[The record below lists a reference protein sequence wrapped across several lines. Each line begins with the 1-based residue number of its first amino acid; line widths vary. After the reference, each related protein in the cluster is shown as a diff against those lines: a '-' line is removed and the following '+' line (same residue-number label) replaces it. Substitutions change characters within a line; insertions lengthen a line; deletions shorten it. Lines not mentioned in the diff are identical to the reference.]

1 MVARRSLHRIAVHDA
16 QGTESPTSQIGAV
29 SPLRPFA
36 IFDLLQMAAD
46 PYPDYLTWTLGFVP
60 LLGWVLLLLCA
71 AFNRA
76 FRLTDL
82 RLAELLFEPDSR
94 RQRWLKRLDL
104 HYAFTRWAA
113 LLGMWLGALLFLVS
127 WSWLGMQQGIW
138 MHASAAFMLLL
149 GGFALPSVL
158 IRRKPEK
165 ALGRLLPYFSQWER
179 LVATIPGVQF
189 VSLPQGTTEEQG
201 EHPGPPQQRKDAE
214 LLRNAI
220 RFKNTRL
227 RHCMVPRDQI
237 VAVNETGGMEAM
249 RRAFIAS
256 AHSKIPVYRG
266 SVDHIVGYVHQMAL
280 FDEPEKLEDVILPIA
295 VAGTSTRARDLMR
308 RLIRERRSMAVVLAD
323 NGKTAGIVTIED
335 LLEEIFGDID
345 DEHDEAPPGT

>member
-1 MVARRSLHRIAVHDA
+1 
-16 QGTESPTSQIGAV
+16 
-29 SPLRPFA
+29 
-36 IFDLLQMAAD
+36 MAAD
-46 PYPDYLTWTLGFVP
+46 PFPDVLSWVFITLA
-60 LLGWVLLLLCA
+60 LLGWALLFLCA
-71 AFNRA
+71 SFNRA

-82 RLAELLFEPDSR
+82 RLAELLFESDKR
-94 RQRWLKRLDL
+94 RQRWLKHLDM

-113 LLGMWLGALLFLVS
+113 LLGMWLGALLFLLA
-127 WSWLGMQQGIW
+127 WNLLSWLQNSYSIPV
-138 MHASAAFMLLL
+138 AALLLLL
-149 GGFALPSVL
+149 GGFAFPALL

-165 ALGRLLPYFSQWER
+165 ALGRLLPYFSPWER
-179 LVATIPGVQF
+179 LVAKIPLVHFATPESGNNDAN
-189 VSLPQGTTEEQG
+189 E

-227 RHCMVPRDQI
+227 RQCMVPREQI
-237 VAVNETGGMEAM
+237 VAVNETGGMEAL

-266 SVDHIVGYVHQMAL
+266 SIDHIVGYVHQMVL
-280 FDEPEKLEDVILPIA
+280 FDEPGEIEDVILPIA

-345 DEHDEAPPGT
+345 DEHDEAPSDS

>member
-1 MVARRSLHRIAVHDA
+1 MPA
-16 QGTESPTSQIGAV
+16 T
-29 SPLRPFA
+29 
-36 IFDLLQMAAD
+36 
-46 PYPDYLTWTLGFVP
+46 
-60 LLGWVLLLLCA
+60 
-71 AFNRA
+71 
-76 FRLTDL
+76 
-82 RLAELLFEPDSR
+82 
-94 RQRWLKRLDL
+94 
-104 HYAFTRWAA
+104 
-113 LLGMWLGALLFLVS
+113 
-127 WSWLGMQQGIW
+127 
-138 MHASAAFMLLL
+138 
-149 GGFALPSVL
+149 L

-165 ALGRLLPYFSQWER
+165 VLGRLLPYFTAWER
-179 LVATIPGVQF
+179 LVAAIPGAHFASMQ
-189 VSLPQGTTEEQG
+189 PGRAEEPG
-201 EHPGPPQQRKDAE
+201 EHPNPPQQRKDAE

-237 VAVNETGGMEAM
+237 VAVNESGGMEAL

-266 SVDHIVGYVHQMAL
+266 SIDHIVGYVHQMAL
-280 FDEPEKLEDVILPIA
+280 FDEPEHLEDVILPIA

-345 DEHDEAPPGT
+345 DEHDEAPANS

>member
-1 MVARRSLHRIAVHDA
+1 MVAD
-16 QGTESPTSQIGAV
+16 
-29 SPLRPFA
+29 PFPDVFGW
-36 IFDLLQMAAD
+36 IFI
-46 PYPDYLTWTLGFVP
+46 TLA
-60 LLGWVLLLLCA
+60 LLGWILLFLCA
-71 AFNRA
+71 SFNSA
-76 FRLTDL
+76 FRMTDL
-82 RLAELLFEPDSR
+82 RLAELLFESDKR
-94 RQRWLKRLDL
+94 RQRWLKHLDMD
-104 HYAFTRWAA
+104 YAFTRWTA
-113 LLGMWLGALLFLVS
+113 LLGMWLGALLFIIAWSQFIWVPDDWSTLV
-127 WSWLGMQQGIW
+127 
-138 MHASAAFMLLL
+138 AAILLLL
-149 GGFALPSVL
+149 GGFAFPVWF

-165 ALGRLLPYFSQWER
+165 ALGRLLPYFSPWEQ
-179 LVATIPGVQF
+179 LVAKLPF
-189 VSLPQGTTEEQG
+189 VHFIALETGKTETGE

-227 RHCMVPRDQI
+227 RQCMVPREQI
-237 VAVNETGGMEAM
+237 VAVNERGGMEAL

-266 SVDHIVGYVHQMAL
+266 SIDHIVGYVHQMVL
-280 FDEPEKLEDVILPIA
+280 FDEPGEIEDVILPIA

-345 DEHDEAPPGT
+345 DEHDEAPSAS

>member
-1 MVARRSLHRIAVHDA
+1 ML
-16 QGTESPTSQIGAV
+16 
-29 SPLRPFA
+29 
-36 IFDLLQMAAD
+36 
-46 PYPDYLTWTLGFVP
+46 
-60 LLGWVLLLLCA
+60 
-71 AFNRA
+71 
-76 FRLTDL
+76 
-82 RLAELLFEPDSR
+82 
-94 RQRWLKRLDL
+94 
-104 HYAFTRWAA
+104 
-113 LLGMWLGALLFLVS
+113 
-127 WSWLGMQQGIW
+127 
-138 MHASAAFMLLL
+138 LLL
-149 GGFALPSVL
+149 GGFAFPAFF

-165 ALGRLLPYFSQWER
+165 ALGRLLPYFTPWEQ
-179 LVATIPGVQF
+179 LVAKLPFAHF
-189 VSLPQGTTEEQG
+189 VALETGKNETGE

-227 RHCMVPRDQI
+227 RQCMVPREQI
-237 VAVNETGGMEAM
+237 VAVNETGGMEAL

-266 SVDHIVGYVHQMAL
+266 SIDHIVGYVHQMVL
-280 FDEPEKLEDVILPIA
+280 FDEPGKIEDVILPIA

-345 DEHDEAPPGT
+345 DEHDEAPSGS

>member
-1 MVARRSLHRIAVHDA
+1 MVAD
-16 QGTESPTSQIGAV
+16 PFPDV
-29 SPLRPFA
+29 SGW
-36 IFDLLQMAAD
+36 IFI
-46 PYPDYLTWTLGFVP
+46 TLA
-60 LLGWVLLLLCA
+60 LLGWTLLFLCA
-71 AFNRA
+71 TFNSA

-82 RLAELLFEPDSR
+82 RLAELLFESDKR
-94 RQRWLKRLDL
+94 RQRWLKHLDL
-104 HYAFTRWAA
+104 HYAYTRWAA
-113 LLGMWLGALLFLVS
+113 LLGMWIGAILFIAAWNQISWNQNS
-127 WSWLGMQQGIW
+127 WSIPF
-138 MHASAAFMLLL
+138 AAMLLLL
-149 GGFALPSVL
+149 GGFVFPAWF

-165 ALGRLLPYFSQWER
+165 ALARLLPYFSFWEKM
-179 LVATIPGVQF
+179 VAKLPNVHF
-189 VSLPQGTTEEQG
+189 VSLDTGNAEAGE
-201 EHPGPPQQRKDAE
+201 EHPSPPQQRKDAE

-227 RHCMVPRDQI
+227 RQCMVPREQI
-237 VAVNETGGMEAM
+237 VAVNETGGMEAL

-266 SVDHIVGYVHQMAL
+266 SIDHIVGYVHQMVL
-280 FDEPEKLEDVILPIA
+280 FDEPGNMEDVVLPIA

-345 DEHDEAPPGT
+345 DEHDEAPSGS

>member
-1 MVARRSLHRIAVHDA
+1 
-16 QGTESPTSQIGAV
+16 
-29 SPLRPFA
+29 
-36 IFDLLQMAAD
+36 MAAD
-46 PYPDYLTWTLGFVP
+46 PFPDVLSGVFITLA
-60 LLGWVLLLLCA
+60 LLGWALLFLCTS
-71 AFNRA
+71 FNSA
-76 FRLTDL
+76 FRMTDL
-82 RLAELLFEPDSR
+82 RLAELLFESDKR
-94 RQRWLKRLDL
+94 RQRWLKHLDM
-104 HYAFTRWAA
+104 HYAFTRWTA
-113 LLGMWLGALLFLVS
+113 LLGMWLGALLFIVAWSQFNWVPDTWSTLV
-127 WSWLGMQQGIW
+127 
-138 MHASAAFMLLL
+138 AAMLLLL
-149 GGFALPSVL
+149 GGFAFPAFF

-165 ALGRLLPYFSQWER
+165 ALGRLLPYFSPWEQ
-179 LVATIPGVQF
+179 LVAKLPFAHF
-189 VSLPQGTTEEQG
+189 VALETGKNETGE

-227 RHCMVPRDQI
+227 RQCMVPREQI
-237 VAVNETGGMEAM
+237 VAVNETGGMEAL

-266 SVDHIVGYVHQMAL
+266 SIDHIVGYVHQMVL
-280 FDEPEKLEDVILPIA
+280 FDEPGKIEDVILPIA

-345 DEHDEAPPGT
+345 DEHDEAPSGS

>member
-1 MVARRSLHRIAVHDA
+1 MVAD
-16 QGTESPTSQIGAV
+16 
-29 SPLRPFA
+29 PFPDVFGW
-36 IFDLLQMAAD
+36 IFI
-46 PYPDYLTWTLGFVP
+46 TLA
-60 LLGWVLLLLCA
+60 LLGWILLFLCA
-71 AFNRA
+71 SFNSA
-76 FRLTDL
+76 FRMTDL
-82 RLAELLFEPDSR
+82 RLAELLFESDKR
-94 RQRWLKRLDL
+94 RQRWLKHLDMD
-104 HYAFTRWAA
+104 YAFTRWTA
-113 LLGMWLGALLFLVS
+113 LLGMWLGALLFIIAWSQFIWVPDDWSTLV
-127 WSWLGMQQGIW
+127 
-138 MHASAAFMLLL
+138 AAILLLL
-149 GGFALPSVL
+149 GGFAFPVWF

-165 ALGRLLPYFSQWER
+165 ALGRLLPYFSPWEQ
-179 LVATIPGVQF
+179 LVAKLPF
-189 VSLPQGTTEEQG
+189 VHFVALETGKTETGE

-227 RHCMVPRDQI
+227 RQCMVPREQI
-237 VAVNETGGMEAM
+237 VAVNERGGMEAL

-266 SVDHIVGYVHQMAL
+266 SIDHIVGYVHQMVL
-280 FDEPEKLEDVILPIA
+280 FDEPGEIEDVILPIA

-345 DEHDEAPPGT
+345 DEHDEAPSAS